1 MSGPPRRRV
10 DLTRLPAP
18 ARYALALVI
27 LAVVVTLALTVPGH
41 HPATEPAGWYTIA
54 IRVGAVL
61 LLLYAG
67 VHLGRRLLLARRQ
80 RK

>member
-1 MSGPPRRRV
+1 MPGPPRRRV

-27 LAVVVTLALTVPGH
+27 LAAVVTLALTVPGR

-67 VHLGRRLLLARRQ
+67 FRLVRYVIRSRRQ
-80 RK
+80 R

>member
-1 MSGPPRRRV
+1 MPGPPRRRV

-27 LAVVVTLALTVPGH
+27 LAVVVALALTA
-41 HPATEPAGWYTIA
+41 PASHSASGPAGWYTI
-54 IRVGAVL
+54 IVRFGAVL

-67 VHLGRRLLLARRQ
+67 FRLARYLLRTWRQ
-80 RK
+80 R

>member
-1 MSGPPRRRV
+1 MPGSPRRRV

-18 ARYALALVI
+18 ARYTLALVI
-27 LAVVVTLALTVPGH
+27 LAAVVTLALTVPGG

-54 IRVGAVL
+54 VRVGAIL

-67 VHLGRRLLLARRQ
+67 FRLVRHLLRSRRR
-80 RK
+80 

>member
-1 MSGPPRRRV
+1 MPGPPRRRV

-27 LAVVVTLALTVPGH
+27 LAAVVTLALTVPGH

-54 IRVGAVL
+54 IRAGAVL

-67 VHLGRRLLLARRQ
+67 FRLVRYLIRSRRQ
-80 RK
+80 R

>member
-1 MSGPPRRRV
+1 MPGPPRRRV

-18 ARYALALVI
+18 ARYGLALVI
-27 LAVVVTLALTVPGH
+27 LAAVVTLALTVPGR
-41 HPATEPAGWYTIA
+41 HPANEPAGWYTFA

-67 VHLGRRLLLARRQ
+67 FRLVRYAITSWRRR
-80 RK
+80 